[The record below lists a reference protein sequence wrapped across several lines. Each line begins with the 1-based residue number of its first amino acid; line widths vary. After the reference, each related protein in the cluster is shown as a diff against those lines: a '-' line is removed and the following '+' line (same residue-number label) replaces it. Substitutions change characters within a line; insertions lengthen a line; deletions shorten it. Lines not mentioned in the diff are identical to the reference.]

1 MGEEGV
7 NYVVDGIRG
16 YKLSDKIPCLMRCS
30 GQVIMTKDIF
40 LKTSDSVA
48 DFLSSTKHIGDHF

>member
-48 DFLSSTKHIGDHF
+48 DFLSSTKAHW